1 LTRVKKGV
9 AGRKRHKKVLKLT
22 KGQRGTKHALFR
34 RANEAMLAS
43 LRYATR
49 DRRNRKRD
57 MRRLWISR
65 INAGAREN
73 GLSYSRFMEGLRL
86 AGVGVNRKILAHLAI
101 VEPGAFTRLAEVAQE
116 ARVEGT

>member
-1 LTRVKKGV
+1 
-9 AGRKRHKKVLKLT
+9 VLKIT

-43 LRYATR
+43 LKYATR

-57 MRRLWISR
+57 MRRLWITR

-73 GLSYSRFMEGLRL
+73 GMSYSRLIEGLRL
-86 AGVGVNRKILAHLAI
+86 AGVDVNRKMLADMA
-101 VEPGAFTRLAEVAQE
+101 VADPAAFAQVVEVARNTQVV
-116 ARVEGT
+116 A